1 MLLFRPLKLFL
12 LCFALGGAVVPPPA
26 GQIGRLRGVR
36 LTYATQAHGRAVKQ
50 RYAVHVPREYRLMR
64 VLGDHETELRLT
76 YPDSAVLYLTDD
88 VTAGSALNAAHFAAS
103 GRTYQQLL
111 LQDTLSARGTQANHR
126 KWKQVKAMGVV
137 IGYVNVPAAREQEF
151 EQALA
156 TLQRRN

>member
-1 MLLFRPLKLFL
+1 MPFFRPLNLLL
-12 LCFALGGAVVPPPA
+12 LCFALVGAVPPA
-26 GQIGRLRGVR
+26 GRMGGPSGVR
-36 LTYATQAHGRAVKQ
+36 LTYSTQAHGRAAKQ
-50 RYAVHVPREYRLMR
+50 RYAVHVPRGYRLTR
-64 VLGDHETELRLT
+64 VLGSHETELRLT

-103 GRTYQQLL
+103 GRTYPQLL
-111 LQDTLSARGTQANHR
+111 LQDTLTVRGTQANHR
-126 KWKQVKAMGVV
+126 KWKQVKALGVV